1 MCIVIQHQPAV
12 ITVEEGA
19 AYLRIPRSSV
29 YKIAQKSRIPC
40 QKVSRHWRFH
50 REAIDQW
57 LGNVSNPGIEA
68 MAYCLQE
75 GLHRLCKKG
84 HWRLKE
90 WSKSISLVHSSC
102 PTRQVCVELLPSLSV
117 SIQSRKKGKPISEKV
132 FIPFAINVS
141 QIFNLIDIT
150 ARNLYHSHFDNPTK
164 YLANKRKLRTTITQN
179 KKKYNPIFRFASKNR
194 YVLMALMAWLEE
206 TQ

>member
-1 MCIVIQHQPAV
+1 MHLNNCREI
-12 ITVEEGA
+12 
-19 AYLRIPRSSV
+19 
-29 YKIAQKSRIPC
+29 IPC

-50 REAIDQW
+50 REAINRW

-68 MAYCLQE
+68 IAYCLQE
-75 GLHRLCKKG
+75 GLQRLCKKG
-84 HWRLKE
+84 HWLLKE
-90 WSKSISLVHSSC
+90 RSKSISLVHSSC
-102 PTRQVCVELLPSLSV
+102 PARQVCVELLPSLSV